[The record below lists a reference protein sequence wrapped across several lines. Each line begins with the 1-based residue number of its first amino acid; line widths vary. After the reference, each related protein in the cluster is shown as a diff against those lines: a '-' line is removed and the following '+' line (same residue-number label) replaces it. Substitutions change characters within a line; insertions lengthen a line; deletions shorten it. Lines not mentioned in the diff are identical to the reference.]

1 MRIIVTSQTDTA
13 GTNIY
18 RDLAKNFG
26 FEKESTFEGKATYRR
41 ENVLLIAT
49 EKGQVFADHLDKY
62 FDADYYVFASRHKSV
77 SKEKTLTV
85 HVPGNLTKEALV
97 GGRPK
102 ELAFCNAD
110 AMKVALIELK
120 KARDELG
127 LKYKVSLEVTHHGP
141 SELLNPVIFVEVG
154 GSPAEWN
161 DENAVRAVSRASLTA
176 AENSEVFEKGIGIGG
191 GHYAPRHT
199 MLVLE
204 SNVAIGH
211 IIPSYAIDT
220 IDVVTF
226 ADAVKKT
233 GATFGFLD
241 WKGMKKEQ
249 REKMIRFSKKS
260 NLEVKRGRDFKA
272 HNKID
277 GFKEFV
283 IDKAVFN
290 EATRLG
296 NKEIREFI
304 IKEGGVPVQDEHG
317 RLVNRFNAR
326 DDIRTQLIE
335 KCVEIITNNLK
346 LRIEGE
352 EVVVLEERF
361 DTEKAKA
368 LGIKPGPLFKKLRD
382 GSKIKTSEGEISP
395 EDVLRQ
401 DERRLD
407 IKDKAIIKTLKEK
420 LFK

>member
-13 GTNIY
+13 GTNVY
-18 RDLAKNFG
+18 HDLAKNFG
-26 FEKESTFEGKATYRR
+26 FEKESTFERKATYRR

-49 EKGQVFADHLDKY
+49 EKGQVFADHLDKH
-62 FDADYYVFASRHKSV
+62 FDVDYYVFASRHKSA

-85 HVPGNLTKEALV
+85 HVPGNLTKEVLV

-120 KARDELG
+120 KARDELS

-141 SELLNPVIFVEVG
+141 SELVKPVMFVEVG
-154 GSPAEWN
+154 GSSAEWG
-161 DENAVRAVSRASLTA
+161 DENAVRAVSRASLKA
-176 AENSEVFEKGIGIGG
+176 AENSEVFERGIGVGG

-211 IIPSYAIDT
+211 IIPSYTIDT
-220 IDVVTF
+220 IDFVTF
-226 ADAVKKT
+226 ADAVKTT

-249 REKMIRFSKKS
+249 REKMITLSKKC
-260 NLEVKRGRDFKA
+260 NIEVKRGRDFKV
-272 HNKID
+272 HTKID

-283 IDKAVFN
+283 IDKAIFN
-290 EATRLG
+290 EVSRLK
-296 NKEIREFI
+296 NKEIRDFI
-304 IKEGGVPVQDEHG
+304 IKEGGIPIQDEHG
-317 RLVNRFNAR
+317 RLMNRFKAK

-335 KCVEIITNNLK
+335 KCVEIIINNLK
-346 LRIEGE
+346 LRIEGDA
-352 EVVVLEERF
+352 VVVLEDRF
-361 DTEKAKA
+361 DHEKAKA

-382 GSKIKTSEGEISP
+382 GSKIKTSNGDISLD
-395 EDVLRQ
+395 DVLRQ
-401 DERRLD
+401 DVRRLD
-407 IKDKAIIKTLKEK
+407 IKDKTIAKTLKEK